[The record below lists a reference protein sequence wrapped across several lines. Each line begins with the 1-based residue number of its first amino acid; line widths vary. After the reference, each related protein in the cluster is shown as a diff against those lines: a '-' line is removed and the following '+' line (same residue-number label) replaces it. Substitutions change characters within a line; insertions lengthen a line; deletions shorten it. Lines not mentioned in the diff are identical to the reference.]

1 MTQNAPALSAF
12 SGLPKRQTPSAA
24 WAASILASI
33 LVILAP
39 AVWNGFPFMFY
50 DTGAFLSL
58 AIEGGFKP
66 ERSSFYA
73 YFLAAFGP
81 RFSLWPAAIAQVAL
95 TVLAMAGFARLL
107 VPSLSPLRFFA
118 LILALC
124 AFTSLPW
131 NAADLL
137 PDILAPLMVLSL
149 YLLAFRSAGLSRWQK
164 AALFALAV
172 FGAVSHAS
180 HLGLVAGLVAVVA
193 LMQLALRR
201 VQSGPVSPRAGL
213 PAMVFGLSL
222 LAMIASNYAHTGRV
236 FISRSGPSF
245 LVGRLI
251 QDGIVKRVLDDTCPI
266 SGYRLCAY
274 KDHLSPDGTD
284 FLWSYNSPFDALGQ
298 FDGFYDEASDII
310 GVSLKQYPWMN
321 LKAAAA
327 DLSEQLVTFRTGD
340 GVEPLSGVP
349 DPIFKRLMP
358 DMLDDYLASR
368 QQRGA
373 FDFGWI
379 NAVQVPLG
387 GLSILWLATILI
399 RAILRQ
405 DWGDRLYLPA
415 FLLCALLGNAFICG
429 VLSGPQHRYQS
440 RLMWAVSFVALL
452 LSARAFE
459 LSFWRN
465 LLARVRMPRGRL
477 SDDQD
482 IEAVT

>member
-1 MTQNAPALSAF
+1 MTQNAPAQSAF
-12 SGLPKRQTPSAA
+12 SELPTRHAMPIG
-24 WAASILASI
+24 WAASVLASI
-33 LVILAP
+33 LLILLP
-39 AVWNGFPFMFY
+39 AIWNGMPFLFY

-81 RFSLWPAAIAQVAL
+81 RFSLWPAAVAQVAL
-95 TVLAMAGFARLL
+95 TVLAIAGFARLL
-107 VPSLSPLRFFA
+107 LPSLSPARFFA
-118 LILALC
+118 LILMLC
-124 AFTSLPW
+124 ACTSLPW

-149 YLLAFRSAGLSRWQK
+149 YLLAFRGALLNRWQK
-164 AALFALAV
+164 AALVVLAV

-180 HLGLVAGLVAVVA
+180 HLGLAGGLLAVVV
-193 LMQLALRR
+193 LMRLAPLPS
-201 VQSGPVSPRAGL
+201 QPGYVSPRAGL

-222 LAMIASNYAHTGRV
+222 LAMVASNYAHTGAV

-245 LVGRLI
+245 LLGRLM
-251 QDGIVKRVLDDTCPI
+251 QDGIVKRVLDDTCPA

-298 FDGFYDEASDII
+298 FEGMDREASLII
-310 GVSLKQYPWMN
+310 GDSLKRYPWMN

-327 DLSEQLVTFRTGD
+327 DMAEQLVTFRTGD

-368 QQRGA
+368 QQKGV

-387 GLSILWLATILI
+387 ALSILGLAAILG
-399 RAILRQ
+399 RAILRR
-405 DWGDRLYLPA
+405 DWGDRFYLPA

-440 RLMWAVSFVALL
+440 RLMWAVSFAVLL

-459 LSFWRN
+459 LSFWQS
-465 LLARVRMPRGRL
+465 LLGRVRMLRARL
-477 SDDQD
+477 ANDRDV
-482 IEAVT
+482 EAVT